1 MKHKKWLILGGCVLL
16 VALAALAVI
25 LRERSNPWDAPAS
38 GDPNVDLKPVVYL
51 YPEETMDVSVS
62 LDYDGVLTT
71 TYPAYGES
79 GWAVTAMPD
88 GTLINREDGKEYS
101 YLFWEGE
108 SDVVYD
114 MTHGYVVKGADTA
127 AFCRPRSAAWV

>member
-25 LRERSNPWDAPAS
+25 LRERSNPWDAPAC
-38 GDPNVDLKPVVYL
+38 GDPNADMKPVIYL

-79 GWAVTAMPD
+79 G
-88 GTLINREDGKEYS
+88 
-101 YLFWEGE
+101 
-108 SDVVYD
+108 
-114 MTHGYVVKGADTA
+114 
-127 AFCRPRSAAWV
+127 